1 MAEKVNMHNSVF
13 LKEAVDALSVK
24 KEGKYR
30 DETYGVGGHTAEIM
44 RQGGRVLA
52 IDLDPSVSSGQ
63 SATKHIVQGNFS
75 DIKEIAEKDKWF
87 PVRGIIFDLGLSME
101 QLGKSKKGF
110 SYRNDE
116 DALDMR
122 LSGKGITASEVLN
135 TYSEEELEELIAK
148 YSEEIMSL
156 KIVRKI
162 VAIRKNHPIVTVLDL
177 KKVIESVI
185 SRSSYDVYARIFQA
199 LRIIV
204 NDEINNLRKG
214 LTEAFEIIGKGGKIV
229 VITFHSIEDRE
240 VKRIVATLKNV
251 LETRID
257 VKRQRA
263 LAPYEKSA
271 RLRIIQKQ

>member
-24 KEGKYR
+24 NDGRYI
-30 DETYGVGGHTAEIM
+30 DATYGVGGHTAEIL
-44 RQGGRVLA
+44 RRGGKVLA
-52 IDLDPSVSSGQ
+52 IDLDPAVSSRNANQ
-63 SATKHIVQGNFS
+63 LIVIGNFS
-75 DIKEIAEKDKWF
+75 EIKEIAKANKWI
-87 PVRGIIFDLGLSME
+87 PVDGVIFDLGLSMD
-101 QLGKSKKGF
+101 QLENSGKGL
-110 SYRNDE
+110 SYRKDDE
-116 DALDMR
+116 ELDMR
-122 LSGKGITASEVLN
+122 LSGSGIKASEVLN
-135 TYSEEELEELIAK
+135 TYSEEELEELIPR

-162 VAIRKNHPIVTVLDL
+162 FAIRKNHPFKTVSDL

-185 SRSSYDVYARIFQA
+185 GRSSYDVYARIFQA

-214 LTEAFEIIGKGGKIV
+214 LTGAFEIINPGGKIV

-240 VKRIVATLKNV
+240 VKRIVANWENAI
-251 LETRID
+251 ETRID

-271 RLRIIQKQ
+271 RLRVIQKQ